1 MRKAVVLFILCAA
14 CKTENSSESELP
26 LPTQAEEWWTYEGVV
41 RSDAGND
48 IIIELSLLQGAVGL
62 PSSYRTLEEFVSF
75 EDRLFLS
82 SNGQY
87 TILLGASDVGNIVEI
102 KNKKARVYG
111 TDGPGLS
118 GGKTAYS
125 KKLFEMFKTNEL
137 FFETGELGDLIQV
150 DKNHNRVAP
159 DDRYTLKRR
168 SRLYTVEGFITFDT
182 DTTEF
187 YEINTHQTWSVSR
200 AGAYGEANVKY
211 ISLAKERHEG
221 IYLKGVGFFVRAR
234 DRDGNEIESMVIKR
248 IISMKSHKQLVGQ

>member
-1 MRKAVVLFILCAA
+1 MRKALVLFLLCTA
-14 CKTENSSESELP
+14 CRTDPSSESELP
-26 LPTQAEEWWTYEGVV
+26 PETQPEEWWTYEGVV

-62 PSSYRTLEEFVSF
+62 PSSYRAREEFVSF

-87 TILLGASDVGNIVEI
+87 TILLGPSDVGNIVEI
-102 KNKKARVYG
+102 KDKKAVVHG
-111 TDGPGLS
+111 TDGPGLR
-118 GGKTAYS
+118 GGKNERS
-125 KKLFEMFKTNEL
+125 KKLFEMFKTKEL
-137 FFETGELGDLIQV
+137 FFKTGELGDLIQV
-150 DKNHNRVAP
+150 DRNHNRVAP

-168 SRLYTVEGFITFDT
+168 SKLYTVEGFITFDA

-211 ISLAKERHEG
+211 IALAKERHEG
-221 IYLKGVGFFVRAR
+221 IYMKGVGFFVRAR

-248 IISMKSHKQLVGQ
+248 IISMKSHEQLVGQ